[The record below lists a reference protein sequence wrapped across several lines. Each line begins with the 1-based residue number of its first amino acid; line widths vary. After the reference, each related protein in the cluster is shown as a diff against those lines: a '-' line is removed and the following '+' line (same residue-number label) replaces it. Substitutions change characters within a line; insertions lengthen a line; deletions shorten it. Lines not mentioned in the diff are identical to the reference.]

1 MKVSGYL
8 RLFSL
13 ALAIPVLGAGCAS
26 NAQEGGP
33 VMCTLIGCEAGLSV
47 DVRGDRGGDVTVKVV
62 AADGQTRT
70 FECEAE
76 AATCSSFFADYMPE
90 NVSVTVTKSQ
100 GNTVRSFNV
109 SYANVRP
116 NGEDCP
122 PVCRQ
127 GHIEVML

>member
-1 MKVSGYL
+1 MKPIGYL
-8 RLFSL
+8 KLF
-13 ALAIPVLGAGCAS
+13 ALVVVLPAAGAGCAS
-26 NAQEGGP
+26 NSQEGP
-33 VMCTLIGCEAGLSV
+33 VACTMVGCEPGLSV

-62 AADGQTRT
+62 AADGQSRT

-76 AATCSSFFADYMPE
+76 AATCSAFFAEYMPE
-90 NVSVTVTKSQ
+90 NVSVTVTKAQ

-116 NGEDCP
+116 NGDDCP

-127 GHIEVML
+127 GHVEVML